1 MALGVTALRRPQWRS
16 AACYAASGLAALLLL
31 ITAASLP
38 LLFGLSEA
46 TLSAARTTVVL
57 EEAVTALLCGAF
69 LVRAALLRFT
79 PRAQVKSDS

>member
-31 ITAASLP
+31 ITAASVP
-38 LLFGLSEA
+38 LLFGLSET
-46 TLSAARTTVVL
+46 TLSAARTTVML

-69 LVRAALLRFT
+69 LVRAAMLRFV
-79 PRAQVKSDS
+79 PRTHAHSDS